1 MDTTTSTG
9 IVSKG
14 MSFEIVTVSW
24 FFQSNLTSFKM
35 LSIKFSA
42 DLLVLRSTSEQ
53 NEIAGT
59 YAHLRGFFAN

>member
-1 MDTTTSTG
+1 
-9 IVSKG
+9 
-14 MSFEIVTVSW
+14 
-24 FFQSNLTSFKM
+24 M

-59 YAHLRGFFAN
+59 YAHLRGFFCKLEYGQEEIISWYS